1 MDYLVELHFSHT
13 HFESHLR
20 EHFGRLT
27 LRDIIFERLH
37 ASRNDDPDNTLR
49 DHIER
54 QHFECTWW
62 VVGGQFMGTFIMAKH
77 TLRERDALTLREKF
91 HVFVHM

>member
-1 MDYLVELHFSHT
+1 LNCTLAT

-20 EHFGRLT
+20 EHFERLT